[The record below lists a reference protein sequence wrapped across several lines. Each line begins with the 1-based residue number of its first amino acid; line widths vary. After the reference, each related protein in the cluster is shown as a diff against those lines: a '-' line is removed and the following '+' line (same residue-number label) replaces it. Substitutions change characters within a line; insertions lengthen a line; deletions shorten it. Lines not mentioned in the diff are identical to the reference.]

1 MKQYK
6 YIRDWVEEMPKL
18 GKLSFT
24 IDDVNGQFPVM
35 GKSSVKS
42 ALHRLIAD
50 DKIRNIR
57 KGFYS
62 IVLPEY
68 GIKGNIPPTEYV
80 DQLFSYIGADY
91 YVALLSAAALQGAS
105 HQAAQVFQVMSTK
118 QLRPIHKGGM
128 PIIFSHKREIAS
140 EYLESRTVNSGEIKV
155 SRPELTAFDLIAYRH
170 ISGGL
175 QHVATVLSEL
185 AEEMDFDNMPEHL
198 LDGVSTS
205 QIQLLGYI
213 LDEVVEQ
220 SDLADSLYEKAKV
233 AGIKFRK
240 MPLAHTQAV
249 TDDISRYIPKW
260 KIVENTEL
268 GADL

>member
-1 MKQYK
+1 
-6 YIRDWVEEMPKL
+6 MPKL

-24 IDDVNGQFPVM
+24 IDDVNVQFPVM
-35 GKSSVKS
+35 GESSVKS

-50 DKIRNIR
+50 NKIRNIR

-68 GIKGNIPPTEYV
+68 GIKGNIPPTEYI

-140 EYLESRTVNSGEIKV
+140 EYLELRTVNSGEIKV
-155 SRPELTAFDLIAYRH
+155 SRPELTALDLIAYKSV
-170 ISGGL
+170 SGGL
-175 QHVATVLSEL
+175 QHVTTVLAEL
-185 AEEMDFDNMPEHL
+185 AESLNFSSVTPSL
-198 LDGVSTS
+198 LDSVSS
-205 QIQLLGYI
+205 SSVQRLGCI
-213 LDEVVEQ
+213 FEDVLGEQEIADELFALSKEQ
-220 SDLADSLYEKAKV
+220 GL
-233 AGIKFRK
+233 GFRK
-240 MPLAHTQAV
+240 IPLASSMKDYDASACVYNRRWQV
-249 TDDISRYIPKW
+249 VVNDIL
-260 KIVENTEL
+260 E
-268 GADL
+268 ADV